1 MEAQEIRYALAV
13 YRNLNFTR
21 AAAQCFV
28 TTPALSRG
36 LRKLEDELGAA
47 LFIRD
52 THGVQ
57 VTPFGALM
65 RPHLEQI
72 ANGMC
77 NRRLSPFPL
86 AGDCSPRKEEE
97 EYSP

>member
-47 LFIRD
+47 LFRS
-52 THGVQ
+52 
-57 VTPFGALM
+57 
-65 RPHLEQI
+65 
-72 ANGMC
+72 
-77 NRRLSPFPL
+77 RRS
-86 AGDCSPRKEEE
+86 AR
-97 EYSP
+97 